1 MRICMASHNQPFA
14 GGGGIFLHSLANEF
28 VKQGHQVFVLHNE
41 TPFIHSVKVSS
52 PPDALYQIVWVRGS
66 NLPLVWHSI
75 ISAYQELI
83 HKGTIDI
90 FAPEFKACPPSMPQL
105 CQNHLSKLVLLAWGY
120 PEQGNWV
127 ASADRIIADSVVIQ
141 KALALKYKID
151 QQVIDVVHGGARD
164 IFFVDEA
171 MMVQRW
177 ADFKSPIAK
186 LLFFGRFSGEGK
198 GLFDLLK
205 GVKLLKDEGITN
217 FNLKIIGFGPAEDAI
232 RKTVVTFGLESL
244 VTILV
249 GWMDAKEL
257 ISHLLQTHLCVLP
270 SRVEGNLL
278 SGYEAAATGVP
289 LIITPNAAPPFM
301 RHNETGIFV
310 PEMDSV
316 AIKEAIKYALSD
328 VAFLRRISEKARC
341 MMVKDHTWKRSA
353 EKHLMIFQSALEE

>member
-28 VKQGHQVFVLHNE
+28 VKKGHQVFVLHNE
-41 TPFIHSVKVSS
+41 TPFIHNVKVSS

-66 NLPLVWHSI
+66 NLPQIWQSI
-75 ISAYQELI
+75 IVAYQDLAR
-83 HKGTIDI
+83 KGKIDI
-90 FAPEFKACPPSMPQL
+90 FAPEFKACPPPMPEL
-105 CQNHLSKLVLLAWGY
+105 CQNLSCKLVLLAWGY

-151 QQVIDVVHGGARD
+151 QNLIDVVHGGARD

-171 MMVQRW
+171 MMAQRW
-177 ADFKSPIAK
+177 AGFKSPLAK

-205 GVKLLKDEGITN
+205 GVKLLKDDGIIN
-217 FNLKIIGFGPAEDAI
+217 FNLEVIGFGPAEDAI
-232 RKTVVTFGLESL
+232 RKAIVAFGLEPF
-244 VTILV
+244 VRMVV
-249 GWMDAKEL
+249 GWMDAKNL
-257 ISHLLQTHLCVLP
+257 VTHLLQAHLCILP
-270 SRVEGNLL
+270 SRVEGNIL

-301 RHNETGIFV
+301 QHNDTGIFI
-310 PEMDSV
+310 PADDPV

-328 VAFLRRISEKARC
+328 VNTLKEIAGKARY
-341 MMVKDHTWKRSA
+341 MMKKEHTWERSA
-353 EKHLMIFQSALEE
+353 EKHLEVFRG